1 MREIVIEVLKNYA
14 YLIAWAIILFVSLFD
29 KLSNKK
35 LYKYEQRVEPKLNT
49 KTNIDVK
56 KLIEEKNRIIK
67 KIRKFDLGVLI
78 VLIVSILGSI
88 ASTVTL
94 FLNITTIKTTIFFIL
109 LYVITSMISLLG
121 DITYSKKVLKTVY
134 FIIGVLIAFPT
145 YYFISINQPFFW
157 DLIIIF
163 LTIVCYF
170 IFYKTKFKY
179 VALLLLLG
187 LNILIVGQK
196 IDTTELKILNEICFA
211 VGTGL
216 IATGIGNILIIC
228 ENNKRIKIERLKE
241 IDDINLYIE
250 NVVEN
255 LFYDTSKSLKIAISD
270 FEFINYD
277 EFLRTFE
284 NFLKRKNSNI
294 IKILG
299 QNSKE
304 SLEELSKFSKEIYD
318 KKRYFS
324 TNGIFSDREI
334 EELYRLYSVPKV
346 IVEYINE
353 RKNKE
358 TKEKIMLFFN
368 VLKTLSRYFP
378 EIDDNINQFGKDKV
392 FVEYEVGSMKMVWP
406 DGTKVK
412 AEELYIYKKE
422 KLDND

>member
-35 LYKYEQRVEPKLNT
+35 LYKYEQRVEPTLNT
-49 KTNIDVK
+49 KTDVDVK
-56 KLIEEKNRIIK
+56 KLIEKNRII

-78 VLIVSILGSI
+78 VLIISILGSV
-88 ASTVTL
+88 ASTVTM

-109 LYVITSMISLLG
+109 LYAITSMISLLG
-121 DITYSKKVLKTVY
+121 DIKYSKKVLKTIY
-134 FIIGVLIAFPT
+134 FIIGVIIAFPT

-196 IDTTELKILNEICFA
+196 VDITELKILNEICFA

-241 IDDINLYIE
+241 LDDINLYIE

-255 LFYDTSKSLKIAISD
+255 LFYDTSKSLKITISD

-277 EFLRTFE
+277 EFVRTFE

-299 QNSKE
+299 QHSKE
-304 SLEELSKFSKEIYD
+304 SLEELSNFSK
-318 KKRYFS
+318 
-324 TNGIFSDREI
+324 
-334 EELYRLYSVPKV
+334 
-346 IVEYINE
+346 
-353 RKNKE
+353 
-358 TKEKIMLFFN
+358 
-368 VLKTLSRYFP
+368 
-378 EIDDNINQFGKDKV
+378 
-392 FVEYEVGSMKMVWP
+392 
-406 DGTKVK
+406 
-412 AEELYIYKKE
+412 
-422 KLDND
+422 